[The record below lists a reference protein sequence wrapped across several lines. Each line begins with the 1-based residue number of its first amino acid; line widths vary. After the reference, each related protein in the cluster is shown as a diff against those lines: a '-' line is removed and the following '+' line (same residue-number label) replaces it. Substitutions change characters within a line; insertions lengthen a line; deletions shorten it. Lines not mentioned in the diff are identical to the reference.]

1 MSSDTQAIKTTS
13 VDFDPFS
20 EQGPAISKSVPATQA
35 QLEIWSSIMMDAKAS
50 CAFNESFTLK
60 FEGDLNI
67 LFLQSALQQLTDRHD
82 ALRASFSSDGLS
94 LNIYDQLNFELKIN
108 TEEQLSLNTILN
120 DEAHQN
126 FDLVNGPLLRA
137 HLLKQSEQC
146 HFLIF
151 TVHHIICDGWSLGI
165 VIADLSKIYSSLLD
179 NQTVTLDPAFSF
191 VDFAQQESTKEDE
204 NYWLNKF
211 STDIPDYELSPDKE
225 RPKKRTFNAQRLDV
239 DVDVELINS
248 IKKQAASIGCSL
260 SSYTMAIYFI
270 ALSRWS
276 GETSLVVGMPT
287 ASQPVIAP
295 DSLIGHCVSTLPIIS
310 HINSE
315 LSLANFITQTS
326 NSILDAFEH
335 QNFTYGELIRQLPI
349 ARDPSRIPLLP
360 VLFNLD
366 VGIQD
371 DQLNFGEMQTHFYSN
386 PRAYENFEQ
395 FMNVADY
402 GERFTIEC
410 QYNTDLFEE
419 ASIKA
424 RIDEY
429 IWLLTQSSYGLEQKI
444 NSLELSPINDYET
457 LLARG
462 LGPVHQWSAE
472 FPEASPS
479 IAQFISY
486 RAQQQPQATAL
497 IFEQQS
503 LSYQQLDTLSSQWA
517 NLLLQHQVQVGD
529 RVGLCL
535 DRSPTMLVALLGI
548 LKIGASYVPLDPDFP
563 DNRLVY
569 MVEDSGLQH
578 LVTQQSQVQRLPVVK
593 YCLCVEALQES
604 LEQQASTCPEIE
616 IPSQT
621 PAYIIYTSGSTGKPK
636 GVVVPQSSVVNFLHS
651 MAQKPGLTSHDTL
664 LAVTTLSFD
673 IAVLELYLPLWVG
686 ATVVIAKKQDSS
698 DARRLLQLLKQH
710 QVTCM
715 QATPATWRLLLS
727 SGWAGEPRIKAL
739 CGGEALPLDLAT
751 ELLSRCSSLWN
762 MYGPTETTVWSTC
775 AKITQT
781 ESAPGLGEAIA
792 NTQLYVLDEYQ
803 RPVPN
808 GIAGEL
814 YIGGEG
820 LSLGYNLRDDLTQAA
835 FISNP
840 FGAGK
845 LYRTGDQ
852 VRYAVNGS
860 LEYLG
865 RLDQQVK
872 VRGFRIELG
881 EVETLLR
888 QHPNV
893 EDCVLSVREVRTG
906 DSRLMAY
913 VVWQGETLTLT
924 DIRNFLRQQLPPY
937 MIPQH
942 IESLEALP
950 RTLNNKLNRKA
961 LQRLPLSDNGQHHGT
976 EIIAASTPTELKL
989 LSIWQAILSHN
1000 ISSIKENFF
1009 DLGGHSLLIAQILYR
1024 AEQEFTVHLKF
1035 SDLYDFPS
1043 IETLA
1048 KKIDQSSTVENII
1061 ITKRPLDAPALLTLA
1076 QQRLWY
1082 LNQLEGPNTA
1092 YNLPATFRFK
1102 GKLNKEALNNSFKD
1116 LLNRQEALRY
1126 QVIEI
1131 DGIPQQRLNPIE
1143 DFSLDEISLAHI
1155 SAEKE
1160 RELELTKLLV
1170 AQQNQVFDLEAGA
1183 LFKAKLIIMSANEC
1197 LLFFMPHHIIFDGW
1211 SFDIFLHEISNRY
1224 TYHCGKAGTTLPRL
1238 NFQLDDYAFFARQ
1251 SQAEALIE
1259 PQIQY
1264 WIDHLRGAQNLDMPL
1279 DFSRPDIQD
1288 VAGDQITFN
1297 IPESLLAQLNGIA
1310 LKEGVSL
1317 FMVLMASYC
1326 VVLLKYTGQEDLV
1339 VATPMADRTKPGAEN
1354 LIGFFV
1360 NALVLRFQLQKSMP
1374 FNELLQQVKKNC
1386 LAGFDHKDAPFEKIV
1401 ERLHPERDMSR
1412 APLYQTSITYQDTSK
1427 RERIMGC
1434 DEHTVDIIQKEIP
1447 THDSPLDLNI
1457 WFKKHGKSLTGAIVY
1472 STSLFHAT
1480 TMEQFKDRFIQSLKS
1495 ISLNH
1500 YQNIGNID
1508 LLDKQATSLL
1518 HQQGLGPVHQWSA
1531 EFPEASP
1538 SIAQF
1543 ISYRAQQQPQATALI
1558 FEQQSL
1564 SYQQLDTLSS
1574 QWANLLLQHQVQ
1586 VGDRVGLCL
1595 DRSPTMLVALLGI
1608 LKIGASYVPLDPDF
1622 PDNRL
1627 VYMVE
1632 DSGLQHLVTQQ
1643 SQVQRLP
1650 VVKYC
1655 LCVEA
1660 LQESLEQQ
1668 ASTCPEIEIPSQTPA
1683 YIIYTSG
1690 STGKPKGVVVPQ
1702 SSVVNFLHSMAQ
1714 KPGLTSHDTLLA
1726 VTTLSFDIAVL
1737 ELYLPL
1743 WVGATVVIAK
1753 KQDSS
1758 DARRLL
1764 QLLKQHQVTCMQ
1776 ATPATWRL
1784 LLSSGWAGE
1793 PRIKAL
1799 CGGEAL
1805 PLDLATE
1812 LLSRCSSLWNMYG
1825 PTETTVWSTCAKITQ
1840 TESAPGL
1847 GEAIAN
1853 TQLYVL
1859 DEYQRPVP
1867 NGIAGE
1873 LYIGGEGLSLGYNL
1887 RDDLTQ
1893 AAFISNP
1900 FGAGKLYRTGDQV
1913 RYAVNGSL
1921 EYLGRLDQQV
1931 KVRGF
1936 RIELGE
1942 VETLLRQHPN
1952 VEDCVLSVREVRT
1965 GDSRLMAYVVWQ
1977 GETLT
1982 LTDIRNFLRQ
1992 QLPPYMI
1999 PQHIESLEALP
2010 RTLNNKLDRKV
2021 LQNHQLSNSPVP
2033 SIQPPETKNEI
2044 WLSTL
2049 WQELTGCKTIN
2060 RHDNF
2065 FDIGGHSLLSIQV
2078 IHKIFET
2085 YNVELKPRDILLE
2098 NLNQL
2103 ALKLPLGEQTAQ
2115 TEAILGLQSKQ
2126 INTNIA
2132 KPKKRTISSMFKGL
2146 IGKS

>member
-1 MSSDTQAIKTTS
+1 MHSDTQTFETTA
-13 VDFDPFS
+13 VDFDPFT
-20 EQGPAISKSVPATQA
+20 EQGPAIIKSTPSTPA

-60 FEGDLNI
+60 FEGALNI
-67 LFLQSALQQLTDRHD
+67 PLLALALQQLADRHD

-94 LNIYDQLNFELKIN
+94 LNICDQLNCELKIS
-108 TEEQLSLNTILN
+108 TEEQRSLTSTLH
-120 DEAHQN
+120 DEAHQA
-126 FDLVNGPLLRA
+126 FDLLNGPLLRA
-137 HLLKQSEQC
+137 HLLKQSAQC

-151 TVHHIICDGWSLGI
+151 TAHHIICDGWSLGI
-165 VIADLSKIYSSLLD
+165 VISDLSKIYSSLLG
-179 NQTVTLDPAFSF
+179 NQALSLEPAFSF
-191 VDFAQQESTKEDE
+191 VDFAQQKSTKEDE
-204 NYWLNKF
+204 EYWLNKF
-211 STDIPDYELSPDKE
+211 SRDIPDYELTPDKA
-225 RPKKRTFNAQRLDV
+225 RPQKRTFNAQRLDI
-239 DVDVELINS
+239 DVDVELIKS

-260 SSYTMAIYFI
+260 SAYTMAIYFI

-287 ASQPVIAP
+287 ASQPGIAP
-295 DSLIGHCVSTLPIIS
+295 DTLVGHCVSTLPIIS
-310 HINSE
+310 HVNPE
-315 LSLANFITQTS
+315 FSLANFITQTS

-335 QNFTYGELIRQLPI
+335 QNFTFGELIRQLPI

-360 VLFNLD
+360 ILFNLD

-371 DQLNFGEMQTHFYSN
+371 EQLKFGALQTHFYSN

-395 FMNVADY
+395 FINLADY
-402 GERFTIEC
+402 GEHFTIEC

-419 ASIKA
+419 ASIKS

-429 IWLLTQSSYGLEQKI
+429 IWLLTQSSFGLEQKI

-457 LLARG
+457 LLSRG
-462 LGPVHQWSAE
+462 LGPTHHWSAE
-472 FPEASPS
+472 FPEASSS

-486 RAQQQPQATAL
+486 RAQLQPQATAL

-517 NLLLQHQVQVGD
+517 NLLLEHQVNVGD
-529 RVGLCL
+529 RIGLCL
-535 DRSPTMLVALLGI
+535 DRSPNMLAALLGI

-563 DNRLVY
+563 DDRLAY
-569 MVEDSGLQH
+569 MIKDSGLQH
-578 LVTQQSQVQRLPVVK
+578 LITQQSQVDHLPEVK
-593 YCLCVEALQES
+593 YLLCVETLQGK
-604 LEQQASTCPEIE
+604 LEQQASTCPEIM

-651 MAQKPGLTSHDTL
+651 MAQKPGLTSNDTL

-727 SGWAGEPRIKAL
+727 SGWKGKPQIKAL
-739 CGGEALPLDLAT
+739 CGGEALPQDLAT
-751 ELLSRCSSLWN
+751 ELLSCCSSLWN

-775 AKITQT
+775 AQITQT
-781 ESAPGLGEAIA
+781 ASAPSLGEAIA

-803 RPVPN
+803 RPAPN

-820 LSLGYNLRDDLTQAA
+820 LSLGYNLRDDLSLAA

-840 FGAGK
+840 FGTGK
-845 LYRTGDQ
+845 LYRTGDK
-852 VRYAVNGS
+852 VRYTFDGS

-881 EVETLLR
+881 EIETLLR

-893 EDCVLSVREVRTG
+893 EDCALSVREVRAG

-913 VVWQGETLTLT
+913 IVWHGEALTMT
-924 DIRNFLRQQLPPY
+924 DIRTFLRQQLPPY
-937 MIPQH
+937 MIPQN

-950 RTLNNKLNRKA
+950 RTLNNKLDRKA
-961 LQRLPLSDNGQHHGT
+961 LQQRPLSNDGQQHGI
-976 EIIAASTPTELKL
+976 EVIAASTTEELKL
-989 LSIWQAILSHN
+989 LSIWQAILSHK

-1024 AEQEFTVHLKF
+1024 VEQEFTVQLKF
-1035 SDLYDFPS
+1035 SDIYDFPS
-1043 IETLA
+1043 IEALA
-1048 KKIDQSSTVENII
+1048 KKINQSSTVEKII
-1061 ITKRPLDAPALLTLA
+1061 ITKRPLDAPSLLTLA

-1102 GKLNKEALNNSFKD
+1102 GNLNKEALNNSFKD
-1116 LLNRQEALRY
+1116 LLNRQDALRY
-1126 QVIEI
+1126 HVIEI
-1131 DGIPQQRLNPIE
+1131 DGIPQQRLTPLEN
-1143 DFSLDEISLAHI
+1143 FNLDEISLAHI
-1155 SAEKE
+1155 LPEKK
-1160 RELELTKLLV
+1160 RELELNKLLLTE
-1170 AQQNQVFDLEAGA
+1170 QSQLFDLETGA

-1224 TYHCGKAGTTLPRL
+1224 TYYCGKADTALPQL
-1238 NFQLDDYAFFARQ
+1238 DFQLDDYAFFARQ
-1251 SQAEALIE
+1251 SQTEVLIE

-1264 WIDHLRGAQNLDMPL
+1264 WIDHLQDAPTLDMPL

-1297 IPESLLAQLNGIA
+1297 IPEPLLARLNDIA
-1310 LKEGVSL
+1310 LKEEVSL

-1326 VVLLKYTGQEDLV
+1326 TVLLKYTGQEDLI
-1339 VATPMADRTKPGAEN
+1339 VATPMADRTKPGTEN

-1360 NALVLRFQLQKSMP
+1360 NALVLRFQLQRSMP

-1386 LAGFDHKDAPFEKIV
+1386 LEGFDHKDAPFEKIV
-1401 ERLHPERDMSR
+1401 ERLNPERDMSR
-1412 APLYQTSITYQDTSK
+1412 APLYQTSITYQDISK
-1427 RERIMGC
+1427 RELLMGS
-1434 DEHTVDIIQKEIP
+1434 DEHTVDIIQTEIP
-1447 THDSPLDLNI
+1447 AHDSPLDLNI
-1457 WFKKHGKSLTGAIVY
+1457 WFKKHGKKLTGAIVY

-1480 TMEQFKDRFIQSLKS
+1480 TMEQLKDRFIETLKS

-1500 YQNIGNID
+1500 HQNLENID
-1508 LLDKQATSLL
+1508 LLDEQARSLL
-1518 HQQGLGPVHQWSA
+1518 NKQGLGPTHHWSA
-1531 EFPEASP
+1531 EFPEASS

-1543 ISYRAQQQPQATALI
+1543 ISYRAQLQPQATALI

-1574 QWANLLLQHQVQ
+1574 QWANLLLEHQVN
-1586 VGDRVGLCL
+1586 VGDRIGLCL
-1595 DRSPTMLVALLGI
+1595 DRSPNMLAALLGI

-1622 PDNRL
+1622 PDDRL
-1627 VYMVE
+1627 AYMIK
-1632 DSGLQHLVTQQ
+1632 DSGLQHLITQQ
-1643 SQVQRLP
+1643 SQVDHLP
-1650 VVKYC
+1650 EVKYL
-1655 LCVEA
+1655 LCVET
-1660 LQESLEQQ
+1660 LQGKLEQQ
-1668 ASTCPEIEIPSQTPA
+1668 ASTCPEIMIPSQTPA

-1714 KPGLTSHDTLLA
+1714 KPGLTSNDTLLA

-1784 LLSSGWAGE
+1784 LLSSGWKGK
-1793 PRIKAL
+1793 PQIKAL

-1805 PLDLATE
+1805 PQDLATE
-1812 LLSRCSSLWNMYG
+1812 LLSCCSSLWNMYG
-1825 PTETTVWSTCAKITQ
+1825 PTETTVWSTCAQITQ
-1840 TESAPGL
+1840 TASAPSL

-1859 DEYQRPVP
+1859 DEYQRPAP

-1887 RDDLTQ
+1887 RDDLSL

-1900 FGAGKLYRTGDQV
+1900 FGTGKLYRTGDKV
-1913 RYAVNGSL
+1913 RYTFDGSL

-1942 VETLLRQHPN
+1942 IETLLRQHPN
-1952 VEDCVLSVREVRT
+1952 VEDCALSVREVRA
-1965 GDSRLMAYVVWQ
+1965 GDSRLMAYIVWH
-1977 GETLT
+1977 GEALT
-1982 LTDIRNFLRQ
+1982 MTDIRTFLRQ

-1999 PQHIESLEALP
+1999 PQNIESLEALP
-2010 RTLNNKLDRKV
+2010 RTLNNKLDRKA
-2021 LQNHQLSNSPVP
+2021 LQNRQLSNSPVQ

-2044 WLSTL
+2044 WLATL
-2049 WQELTGCKTIN
+2049 WQEFTGCETIS

-2085 YNVELKPRDILLE
+2085 YKVELKPRDMLLE

-2103 ALKLPLGEQTAQ
+2103 ALKLPLDKQTIKTDPMPDAQ
-2115 TEAILGLQSKQ
+2115 SEQ

-2132 KPKKRTISSMFKGL
+2132 NPKKKTLNARFKRL